1 MWRARWDT
9 GGTHT
14 FETERPA
21 TDAPKSKELDGGG
34 RDTATPLSRERKLTP
49 RGRWETHVLKLAES
63 LRSRLAT
70 PHETQSTYG
79 RPANPWN
86 TGQNQEQIRPDDSR
100 G

>member
-1 MWRARWDT
+1 MAA
-9 GGTHT
+9 G
-14 FETERPA
+14 
-21 TDAPKSKELDGGG
+21 
-34 RDTATPLSRERKLTP
+34 TATPISAWVERKLTP
-49 RGRWETHVLKLAES
+49 IPRERWETHVLKLAES